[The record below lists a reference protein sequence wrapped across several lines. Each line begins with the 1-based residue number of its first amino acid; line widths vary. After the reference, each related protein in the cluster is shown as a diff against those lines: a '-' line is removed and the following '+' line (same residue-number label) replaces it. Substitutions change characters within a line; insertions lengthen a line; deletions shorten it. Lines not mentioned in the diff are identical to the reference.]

1 MTHEKAAVAVR
12 TDDKEA
18 IRTESLMGLRLA
30 RIDRWQVLDHMFQA
44 LAGGRGGWLVTAN
57 LDFLRRYVV
66 DRRSRSLYDAADL
79 RVADGMPLIWACK
92 LQGTPLPGRVPGSSL
107 VWLLAERAAR
117 EGRSLYLLG
126 GTPEANAGARD
137 VFAKKYPG
145 LVPCGGSSPVL
156 ASPPTP
162 AQIDGIATEL
172 ARHNPDI
179 LLVALGSPKQEQVIQ
194 ALRQRFPCTWMVG
207 VGISLS
213 FVAGQL
219 RRAPKW
225 MRKAGLEWLHR
236 LLQDP
241 RRLAKRY
248 LVDDIP
254 FVLRLFPHALVRRL
268 WRRNA
273 RLSTVSKTR
282 EVD

>member
-1 MTHEKAAVAVR
+1 MTHVKTAVAIK
-12 TDDKEA
+12 TDDNEA
-18 IRTESLMGLRLA
+18 IPVASLMGLRLA
-30 RIDRWQVLDHMFQA
+30 RFDRWQVLDHMFQA

-66 DRRSRSLYDAADL
+66 DPGSRALYDGADL

-92 LQGTPLPGRVPGSSL
+92 LQGTPLSGRVPGSSL

-126 GTPEANAGARD
+126 GTPEANAGACN
-137 VFAKKYPG
+137 VFTSMYPG
-145 LVPCGGSSPVL
+145 LGLSGGSSPML
-156 ASPPTP
+156 GSPPTP
-162 AQIDGIATEL
+162 AEIDAVAAEL

-194 ALRQRFPCTWMVG
+194 ALRARFPRTWMVG

-213 FVAGQL
+213 FVAGEL

-248 LVDDIP
+248 LVDDMP
-254 FVLRLFPHALVRRL
+254 FVLRLFPHSLVKRLRRP
-268 WRRNA
+268 
-273 RLSTVSKTR
+273 T
-282 EVD
+282 D